1 MVVGYVEKLASRI
14 SRLKRERRAVILGH
28 NYQDPYVQE
37 IADFLGDSLELARK
51 AMSVDADVIV
61 FAGVSFMAEMAA
73 ILNPNRIV
81 LHPEP
86 SAGCPLA
93 DHLSREVVDFYRRRY
108 PDAPLVIYIN
118 SHASVKAIS
127 DYIVT
132 SSSAVRLVSQLDT
145 DTVLFGPDRNLA
157 SYVAEKT
164 DKEVVPVPNNGHCPV
179 HEHLL
184 SSYHVRLAREIH
196 PNAKILAH
204 PEVRPEVRRM
214 ADFVGSTSQM
224 LKAVS
229 SLEGEL
235 LIGTEEGLSVRVR
248 RENPGRK
255 IFPVNPGAICID
267 MKKINLENI
276 EVTLREMGP
285 RVKVDKKVAYKVRE
299 VLMRSLDILR

>member
-1 MVVGYVEKLASRI
+1 MVIGYVEELSTRI
-14 SRLKRERRAVILGH
+14 SRLKRERKAVILGH

-37 IADFLGDSLELARK
+37 IADFLGDSLELSKK
-51 AMSVDADVIV
+51 AMSVDAEVIV

-73 ILNPNRIV
+73 ILNPDRIV

-93 DHLSREVVDFYRRRY
+93 DHLDRDVADLYRRRY
-108 PDAPLVIYIN
+108 PNAPLVVYVN

-127 DYIVT
+127 DYVVT
-132 SSSAVRLVSQLDT
+132 SSSAVRLISQLDS

-164 DKEVVPVPNNGHCPV
+164 GKEIVPVPENGHCPV
-179 HEHLL
+179 HEYLL
-184 SSYHVRLAREIH
+184 SPYHVRLAKELH
-196 PNAKILAH
+196 PGAKLLVH

-235 LIGTEEGLSVRVR
+235 LMGTEEGLSIRAR
-248 RENPGRK
+248 RENPGRR
-255 IFPVNPGAICID
+255 IFPVNPGAVCID

-276 EVTLREMGP
+276 ERALREMGP
-285 RVKVDKKVAYKVRE
+285 KVKVDERVADRVRE
-299 VLMRSLDILR
+299 VLTRSLEMLR